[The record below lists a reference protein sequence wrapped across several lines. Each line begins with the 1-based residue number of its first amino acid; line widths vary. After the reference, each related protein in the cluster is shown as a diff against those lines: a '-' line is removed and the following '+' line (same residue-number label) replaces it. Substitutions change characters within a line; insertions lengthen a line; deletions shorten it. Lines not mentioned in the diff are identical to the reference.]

1 MLLIESHRGG
11 SNPSLTAIDISI
23 NTMRYDEINDGHYHE
38 LLDRTHVAACTI
50 DEHLVNHPLSLA
62 DAEIREHLEN
72 ALDSLM
78 RAYQVIGNKT
88 P

>member
-1 MLLIESHRGG
+1 MSGLVDFGLL
-11 SNPSLTAIDISI
+11 AINILI

-62 DAEIREHLEN
+62 DIEIREHLEN
-72 ALDSLM
+72 ALESLM

>member
-1 MLLIESHRGG
+1 
-11 SNPSLTAIDISI
+11 
-23 NTMRYDEINDGHYHE
+23 

-62 DAEIREHLEN
+62 DIEIREHLEN

>member
-1 MLLIESHRGG
+1 MSGLVDFGLL
-11 SNPSLTAIDISI
+11 AINILI

-62 DAEIREHLEN
+62 DKEIREHLEN

>member
-1 MLLIESHRGG
+1 MSGLVDFGLL
-11 SNPSLTAIDISI
+11 AINILI

-62 DAEIREHLEN
+62 DIEIREHLET
-72 ALDSLM
+72 ALESLM

>member
-1 MLLIESHRGG
+1 MSGLVDFGLL
-11 SNPSLTAIDISI
+11 AINILI

-62 DAEIREHLEN
+62 DIEIREHLEN

>member
-1 MLLIESHRGG
+1 MIY
-11 SNPSLTAIDISI
+11 ND
-23 NTMRYDEINDGHYHE
+23 INDGHYHE
-38 LLDRTHVAACTI
+38 LLDRTHVASCMI
-50 DEHLVNHPLSLA
+50 DEHLINHPLALHDS
-62 DAEIREHLEN
+62 EIREHLEN

>member
-1 MLLIESHRGG
+1 MVAGLNNYKIVIYLYLL
-11 SNPSLTAIDISI
+11 
-23 NTMRYDEINDGHYHE
+23 MRYDEINDGHYHE

-62 DAEIREHLEN
+62 DIEIREHLEN